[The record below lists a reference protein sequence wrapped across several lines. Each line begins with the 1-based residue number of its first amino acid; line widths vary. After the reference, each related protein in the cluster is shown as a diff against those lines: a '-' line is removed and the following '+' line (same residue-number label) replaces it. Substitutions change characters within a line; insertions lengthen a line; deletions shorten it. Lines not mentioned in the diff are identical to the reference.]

1 MPRKLTHKA
10 RRTLQPQPRF
20 GRNVSFSN
28 RHTPRQFKP
37 NLQWA
42 TVFVDGQAVRVR
54 LSAKQIKSLSK
65 EQPPQALL
73 AAIRAAAG
81 K

>member
-1 MPRKLTHKA
+1 MPRKLNRQA
-10 RRTLQPQPRF
+10 RRALAPVTRF

-28 RHTPRQFKP
+28 RHTSRQFKP

-42 TVFVDGQAVRVR
+42 TVLVDGESVRVR

-65 EQPPQALL
+65 DQPPRALL
-73 AAIRAAAG
+73 AALRAAAR